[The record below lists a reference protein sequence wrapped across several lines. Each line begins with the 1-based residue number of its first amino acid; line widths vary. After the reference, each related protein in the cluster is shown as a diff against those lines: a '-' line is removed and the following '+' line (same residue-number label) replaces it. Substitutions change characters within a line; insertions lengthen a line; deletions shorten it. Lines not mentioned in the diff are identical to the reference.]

1 MIFETL
7 YIIISVKAIIFNR
20 LNCEGVI
27 NLQNHFY
34 AMMSRM
40 KNIYRWGLMRNTRR
54 ENLSE
59 HSLEVAQIAHALAII
74 NRKRLGGKAEP
85 YYVATVAMYH
95 DTSEIITGDMPTPIK
110 YYNSE
115 IKSAYKQIE
124 AAAEKELM
132 GMLPDDFKGDFTSI
146 YNPDPIT
153 VRLVKAADKISALI
167 KCTEE
172 LNMGNS
178 EFAVAEKTIRN
189 AIEEMNMEEANIFL
203 KEFMPS
209 FSLSLDEQRTEG

>member
-1 MIFETL
+1 M
-7 YIIISVKAIIFNR
+7 
-20 LNCEGVI
+20 
-27 NLQNHFY
+27 QNHFY

-40 KNIYRWGLMRNTRR
+40 KNIYRWGLMRNTRG

-74 NRKRLGGKAEP
+74 NRKRFAGNADP
-85 YYVATVAMYH
+85 YYVAVTAMYH

-124 AAAEKELM
+124 AAAEKELLD
-132 GMLPDDFKGDFTSI
+132 MLPEDFKEEFTSI
-146 YNPDPIT
+146 YNPDELTTRI
-153 VRLVKAADKISALI
+153 VKAADKISALI

-172 LNMGNS
+172 LNMGNR
-178 EFAVAEKTIRN
+178 EFAVAEKTIRK
-189 AIEEMNMEEANIFL
+189 AINDMNMPEADVFL
-203 KEFMPS
+203 EEFMPS
-209 FSLSLDEQRTEG
+209 FLLSLDEQRTEENND